1 MASSSHAG
9 LVLALL
15 LPLGAAAQV
24 RLDHRGAAG
33 LLIGSGLEVQE
44 ALSGNVREGGL
55 RALLD
60 VGGTLAVDYEG
71 NELMALAR
79 AGFGGP
85 SINWTAIG
93 GYRGYFGR
101 DVWKTFFDL
110 GIAAHFTP
118 AFTVGPRVGFGVQY
132 ELGPLA
138 GLYLGAAA
146 QLSGGNGFR
155 FSGELVGGIQL
166 RSYLLE

>member
-1 MASSSHAG
+1 VASSSYAA
-9 LVLALL
+9 LALAVL
-15 LPLGAAAQV
+15 LPLGAAAQM
-24 RLDHRGAAG
+24 RLDHRGSVG

-44 ALSGNVREGGL
+44 AVSGTVREGGT

-60 VGGTLAVDYEG
+60 LGGTIAVGHEG

-93 GYRGYFGR
+93 GYRGYFGV
-101 DVWKTFFDL
+101 DAWKTFFDL
-110 GIAAHFTP
+110 GIAAHFTR
-118 AFTVGPRVGFGVQY
+118 AFTLGPRVGFGVQY
-132 ELGPLA
+132 ELGSLA
-138 GLYLGAAA
+138 GAYVGGAA

-155 FSGELVGGIQL
+155 FSGELIAGFQF